1 VTEQLYVLC
10 RACSLMIEAPEA
22 GDDRWR
28 LCPDC
33 LRNQQPIVMEVQLI
47 SNDPDR
53 RDGPQSPA

>member
-1 VTEQLYVLC
+1 MTEQLYVLC

-33 LRNQQPIVMEVQLI
+33 LRNQQPIVMEPQLI
-47 SNDPDR
+47 LYGDPGR
-53 RDGPQSPA
+53 PQSSA

>member
-33 LRNQQPIVMEVQLI
+33 LRNQQPIVMEPQLI

-53 RDGPQSPA
+53 RDGP